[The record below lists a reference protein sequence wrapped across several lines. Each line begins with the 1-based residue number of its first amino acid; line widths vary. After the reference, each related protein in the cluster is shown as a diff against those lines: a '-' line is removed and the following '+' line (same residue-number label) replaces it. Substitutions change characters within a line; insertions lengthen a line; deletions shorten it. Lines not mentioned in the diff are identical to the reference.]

1 MVPVVAIGFDDLKQ
15 RVDAQGQQAQAHHEK
30 LKVRHFLWLYYYGS
44 WFNMGYRN

>member
-30 LKVRHFLWLYYYGS
+30 LKVRYRSLLSHPYGS
-44 WFNMGYRN
+44 